1 MYKSRLITKSLLEAI
16 KTFPAVILTGPRQ
29 SGKTTLLKKELS
41 GSHNYVSLDEMDIRS
56 FAINDPRGFLDR
68 YKPPIIIDEIQNAP
82 DLLSYIK
89 AQIDRG
95 RKPGQW
101 VLTGSQQFNLMR
113 HISESLAGRAAIL
126 HMYSFSIEEI
136 IGELHQEAS
145 ESDDFAKY
153 LIKKSL
159 QVKTIDLGQ
168 LLLTGGY
175 PEVVVNKDISK
186 RLWFSSYMQTYIDKD
201 VRGAIRGEN
210 LHDFERFVTL
220 LASRTAQELN
230 YSTLSRDI
238 GVSVPTIKTWISL
251 LEASSI
257 IYLLQPYHKNFG
269 KRLVKAPKLYF
280 MDTGLVSY
288 LVKLTDSQHLLYGPM
303 AGAMFETAVVGNFI
317 KRFSSLMYNGSLYYW
332 RTSDGYEIDL
342 LLDTPSGIFPVE
354 IKTTATINPAHLN
367 SINKWFSLTDK
378 KNPGII
384 ISNSKQSGAV
394 ADNIYN
400 IHYSRL

>member
-1 MYKSRLITKSLLEAI
+1 MK
-16 KTFPAVILTGPRQ
+16 Q
-29 SGKTTLLKKELS
+29 
-41 GSHNYVSLDEMDIRS
+41 
-56 FAINDPRGFLDR
+56 
-68 YKPPIIIDEIQNAP
+68 
-82 DLLSYIK
+82 
-89 AQIDRG
+89 
-95 RKPGQW
+95 
-101 VLTGSQQFNLMR
+101 
-113 HISESLAGRAAIL
+113 ISESLAGRAAIL

-136 IGELHQEAS
+136 IGALHQEVS
-145 ESDDFAKY
+145 EADDFAKY
-153 LIKKSL
+153 LIKTTTTPVKS
-159 QVKTIDLGQ
+159 IDAGH
-168 LLLTGGY
+168 LLVTGGY
-175 PEVVVNKDISK
+175 PEVVVNKKISK

-238 GVSVPTIKTWISL
+238 GVSVPTIKTWVSL

-288 LVKLTDSQHLLYGPM
+288 LVKLTDEQHLLYGPM

-317 KRFSSLMYNGSLYYW
+317 KRFSSLMYNGSLYFW
-332 RTSDGYEIDL
+332 HTSDGYEIDL

-367 SINKWFSLTDK
+367 SIKKWFTLTGK
-378 KNPGII
+378 KNPGLI
-384 ISNSKQSGAV
+384 ISNSKQTGTVS
-394 ADNIYN
+394 DNIYN
-400 IHYSRL
+400 IHYSHL